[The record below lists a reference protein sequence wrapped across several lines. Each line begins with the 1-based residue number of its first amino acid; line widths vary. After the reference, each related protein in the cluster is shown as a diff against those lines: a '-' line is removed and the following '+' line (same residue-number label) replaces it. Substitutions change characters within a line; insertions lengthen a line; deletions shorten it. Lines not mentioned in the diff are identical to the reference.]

1 MFKERLR
8 ERDSAGDR
16 NRPAGGDAAVADP
29 TGTILRRLLANLGL
43 MAQVYALTA
52 TRDARLGLRDMLFA
66 AVLFSAVVVLG
77 FYLTALAVAASVLA
91 LSTRLPAWAAA
102 LVVLGGIAAVIILML
117 LVIAWLLRR
126 VVVRIRTAMQA
137 AKEDLR
143 WFRTRIL
150 RID

>member
-1 MFKERLR
+1 MSKERLR
-8 ERDSAGDR
+8 ERDSIGDR
-16 NRPAGGDAAVADP
+16 GRPAGEDAADA
-29 TGTILRRLLANLGL
+29 TGAILRRLLANLGL

-52 TRDARLGLRDMLFA
+52 ARDARLGLRDVLFA
-66 AVLFSAVVVLG
+66 GVLFSAVLVLG

-102 LVVLGGIAAVIILML
+102 LVVLGAVAALMVLML
-117 LVIAWLLRR
+117 LAIAWLLRR
-126 VVVRIRTAMQA
+126 VAARMRAAIQA
-137 AKEDLR
+137 AKEDFK

>member
-1 MFKERLR
+1 MSNERLR
-8 ERDSAGDR
+8 ERDAIGDR
-16 NRPAGGDAAVADP
+16 GRPAGEDAAAADT

-52 TRDARLGLRDMLFA
+52 ARDARLGLRDVLFA
-66 AVLFSAVVVLG
+66 AVLFSAVMVLG

-91 LSTRLPAWAAA
+91 LSTVLPAWVAA
-102 LVVLGGIAAVIILML
+102 LVVLGGVAAVMVLML

-126 VVVRIRTAMQA
+126 VVVRVRTVIRA